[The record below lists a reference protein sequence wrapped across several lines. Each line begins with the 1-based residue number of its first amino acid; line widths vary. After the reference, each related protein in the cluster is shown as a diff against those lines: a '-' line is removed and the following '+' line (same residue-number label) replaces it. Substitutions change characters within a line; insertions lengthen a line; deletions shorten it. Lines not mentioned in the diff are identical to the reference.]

1 MDTTNLGILLFL
13 NELQVGDQILK
24 VNDTIVRDADHFYQL
39 LRFAPPVASINLV
52 RDANRAAEL
61 EAKVHI
67 PPERARFI
75 IRRDGYT
82 YFVSFNFSFLHLY
95 FC

>member
-1 MDTTNLGILLFL
+1 M
-13 NELQVGDQILK
+13 GDQVLK

-52 RDANRAAEL
+52 RDAKKAAEL

-67 PPERARFI
+67 PPERAKFI
-75 IRRDGYT
+75 VRRDGYT
-82 YFVSFNFSFLHLY
+82 YFVPFDFLSLSSFMLRCKIIKLFFNGQY
-95 FC
+95 